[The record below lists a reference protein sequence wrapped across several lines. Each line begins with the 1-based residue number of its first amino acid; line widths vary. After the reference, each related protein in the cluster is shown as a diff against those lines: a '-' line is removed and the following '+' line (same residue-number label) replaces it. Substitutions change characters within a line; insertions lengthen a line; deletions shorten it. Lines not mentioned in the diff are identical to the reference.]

1 MSVYDL
7 ARQSFGGA
15 ICLLEH
21 FRCVPEI
28 IQFSNQLSYN
38 GQIKP
43 LRDHST
49 VNVKPHVI
57 PFRVNAQREDSGI
70 NREEVWT
77 VSCLLAAAMEQ
88 PEYKDKTFGVVSLV
102 GEEQAQ
108 EIERL
113 LLRHIDPR
121 DREAHR
127 ILCGN
132 AAQFQGDER
141 DVMFISVV
149 DTPSGSGPLAQRTEQ
164 RFKQRFNVAA
174 SRARDQM
181 WVVYSL
187 NPLVD
192 LKPEDL
198 RRRLIAHA
206 EDPLALLRTIES
218 GEARAE
224 SELEKAVLKR
234 LIAAGYR
241 VTPQWKVGYYRIDMV
256 VEGGGKRLA
265 IECDGDKYHPIEKL
279 PEDMARQAILERLGW
294 TFSRIRGSQFYRKPE
309 VTLQP
314 VFERLGELGIQ
325 PEFGDN
331 NLHQEDNATENE
343 IKDRIIRRAQ
353 EIRQEW
359 QNSSSE
365 ADRDEGDNEDEED
378 TSSKN
383 TNGERVREDPAED
396 REDEA
401 KWEQEGPQASSE
413 KEERTED
420 KTRSTDVEWAKN
432 MGPSRLRRLHK
443 WAKEKGGFPDSEV
456 KSTYWVAENIATKK
470 KVSPTD
476 ARKAKRI
483 YERAVNRGFS
493 L

>member
-1 MSVYDL
+1 MTL
-7 ARQSFGGA
+7 PANRLGGA

-77 VSCLLAAAMEQ
+77 VACLLAAAMEQ

-113 LLRHIDPR
+113 LMRHIDPR
-121 DREAHR
+121 DHEAHR

-141 DVMFISVV
+141 DVMFLSIV

-206 EDPLALLRTIES
+206 EDPLALLRTQ
-218 GEARAE
+218 
-224 SELEKAVLKR
+224 LV
-234 LIAAGYR
+234 
-241 VTPQWKVGYYRIDMV
+241 
-256 VEGGGKRLA
+256 
-265 IECDGDKYHPIEKL
+265 C
-279 PEDMARQAILERLGW
+279 LGAW
-294 TFSRIRGSQFYRKPE
+294 SLVCP
-309 VTLQP
+309 LQ
-314 VFERLGELGIQ
+314 
-325 PEFGDN
+325 
-331 NLHQEDNATENE
+331 
-343 IKDRIIRRAQ
+343 
-353 EIRQEW
+353 
-359 QNSSSE
+359 
-365 ADRDEGDNEDEED
+365 
-378 TSSKN
+378 
-383 TNGERVREDPAED
+383 
-396 REDEA
+396 
-401 KWEQEGPQASSE
+401 
-413 KEERTED
+413 
-420 KTRSTDVEWAKN
+420 
-432 MGPSRLRRLHK
+432 
-443 WAKEKGGFPDSEV
+443 
-456 KSTYWVAENIATKK
+456 
-470 KVSPTD
+470 
-476 ARKAKRI
+476 
-483 YERAVNRGFS
+483 
-493 L
+493 